1 MSYTN
6 AEGRQELLDSL
17 ATATDEIGF
26 ALEALGAAYEQ
37 LDERNADRL
46 EDELFGPVQAA
57 FGRAKSTYGKFAG
70 QHGLPNRTFGGAS
83 AGLPSTG
90 AKGFID
96 EAVAAVANADGTLA
110 ELQDSGLPGEVGD
123 VELRTGLRDIRA
135 KLGDLARNARAIERT
150 LGR

>member
-1 MSYTN
+1 MTYTSD
-6 AEGRQELLDSL
+6 EGRRELLG
-17 ATATDEIGF
+17 ATAEAADTIAV
-26 ALEALGAAYEQ
+26 ALAALGEAYE
-37 LDERNADRL
+37 LVSDDAADRL

-135 KLGDLARNARAIERT
+135 KLGDVARNARAIERT